1 MLQDRWSQLGGRS
14 MHEVLYRRAQ
24 EAVDD
29 NTPATPT
36 SLQLPFATERG
47 FAEVRVARIGCRV
60 WGMDARPASF
70 VSCRAAA
77 RTSVVTLVGGVG
89 QAHPCIVTPPL
100 ATDIQCATD
109 IIYPD
114 V

>member
-1 MLQDRWSQLGGRS
+1 

-47 FAEVRVARIGCRV
+47 FAEVRAT
-60 WGMDARPASF
+60 WM
-70 VSCRAAA
+70 
-77 RTSVVTLVGGVG
+77 
-89 QAHPCIVTPPL
+89 HNTPPL
-100 ATDIQCATD
+100 LDLHEISAASVIVVGLVGVEDCASPSVHASPNAR
-109 IIYPD
+109 INSKSFKC
-114 V
+114 

>member
-1 MLQDRWSQLGGRS
+1 

-47 FAEVRVARIGCRV
+47 FAEVRATWMHI
-60 WGMDARPASF
+60 
-70 VSCRAAA
+70 
-77 RTSVVTLVGGVG
+77 
-89 QAHPCIVTPPL
+89 PPPPSPGS
-100 ATDIQCATD
+100 A
-109 IIYPD
+109 
-114 V
+114 